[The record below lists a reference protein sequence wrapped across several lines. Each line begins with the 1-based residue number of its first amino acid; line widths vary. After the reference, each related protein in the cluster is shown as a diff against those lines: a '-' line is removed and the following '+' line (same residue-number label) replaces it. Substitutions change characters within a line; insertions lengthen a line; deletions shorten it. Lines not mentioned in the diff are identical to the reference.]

1 MFTGL
6 SFRAIAQGQAVAMA
20 DGIDGRSGGVGEEA
34 REQGPGFK
42 IHQTRVI
49 CLPR

>member
-6 SFRAIAQGQAVAMA
+6 SFWAIARGHAVAMA
-20 DGIDGRSGGVGEEA
+20 DGIDGRSGGMGEA

-49 CLPR
+49 CLPH

>member
-6 SFRAIAQGQAVAMA
+6 SCRAIAQGRAVATA
-20 DGIDGRSGGVGEEA
+20 DGIDGRSGGVGEA